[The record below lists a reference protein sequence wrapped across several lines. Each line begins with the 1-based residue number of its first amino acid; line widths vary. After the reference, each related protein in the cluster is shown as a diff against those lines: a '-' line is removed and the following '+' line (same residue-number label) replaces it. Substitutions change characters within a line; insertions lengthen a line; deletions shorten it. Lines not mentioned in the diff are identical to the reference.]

1 MICCQGK
8 EEKMNQ
14 HQQAFAQILLKI
26 FTEKKYEILD
36 SKEQECKYRVQFL
49 HKCNMI
55 WTYERNILSGL
66 LEPSIR
72 NWLWDQA
79 WHWKIAWPSFWR
91 QKLLIGVLSKS
102 LQSRL
107 DYEMSRSLASR
118 SCVTGWSQSSRK
130 VSWWQLAPVWW
141 RKVRFLCDL

>member
-1 MICCQGK
+1 MQ
-8 EEKMNQ
+8 
-14 HQQAFAQILLKI
+14 
-26 FTEKKYEILD
+26 
-36 SKEQECKYRVQFL
+36 RVQFL
-49 HKCNMI
+49 HKCNRI

-72 NWLWDQA
+72 DWLWDQA

-118 SCVTGWSQSSRK
+118 SCVTGWSPELQEGQLVTTGSCVMAESQVFMRCVN
-130 VSWWQLAPVWW
+130 VSPQCLSPGLIATRLLLSVTICSEECNWVGLIKYIVS
-141 RKVRFLCDL
+141 LY